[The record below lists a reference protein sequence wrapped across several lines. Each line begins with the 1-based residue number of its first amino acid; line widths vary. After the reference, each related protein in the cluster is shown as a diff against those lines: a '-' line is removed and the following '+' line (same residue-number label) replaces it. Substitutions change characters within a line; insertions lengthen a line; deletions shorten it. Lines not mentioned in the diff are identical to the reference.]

1 MGDVWANSA
10 IHFFANSLEIYVT
23 RSSSRDGEESILTG
37 SHQEPLRM
45 YTKHALKG
53 EQDFTG

>member
-10 IHFFANSLEIYVT
+10 IHFFANSLEIYMT

-37 SHQEPLRM
+37 SH
-45 YTKHALKG
+45 
-53 EQDFTG
+53 